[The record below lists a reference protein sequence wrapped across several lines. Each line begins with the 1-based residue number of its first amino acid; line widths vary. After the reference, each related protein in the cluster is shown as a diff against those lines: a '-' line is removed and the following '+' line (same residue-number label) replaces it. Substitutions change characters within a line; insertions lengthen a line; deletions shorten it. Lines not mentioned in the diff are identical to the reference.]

1 MDFLTHLYSV
11 MTLQLEDINDIEIKR
26 KKINDFIKEL
36 DGYINEESIFY
47 YYYKDRKYDMN
58 LILKTLKNENNN
70 IEKEI
75 SVSFFNKLFNEK
87 FSNKN
92 RKILSDSE
100 IKELRDKQ
108 KNIENELKLIKK
120 ELKINEIYIRQ
131 IEIDIK
137 KLKRI
142 KREKIRERNNLKIK
156 K

>member
-26 KKINDFIKEL
+26 KEINDFIKEL

-131 IEIDIK
+131 IELDIK

-142 KREKIRERNNLKIK
+142 KREKIRERNNLKI
-156 K
+156 

>member
-1 MDFLTHLYSV
+1 MDLVTHLYSL
-11 MTLQLEDINDIEIKR
+11 MTLQLEDINDTEIRR
-26 KKINDFIKEL
+26 KEINDFIKEI

-58 LILKTLKNENNN
+58 LILNTLKNENNN
-70 IEKEI
+70 IEKAI
-75 SVSFFNKLFNEK
+75 SVSFFNKLFNDK

-92 RKILSDSE
+92 RKILSNLE

-108 KNIENELKLIKK
+108 KIIENELKLIKK

-131 IEIDIK
+131 IELDIK

-142 KREKIRERNNLKIK
+142 RREKIRERNNLNF
-156 K
+156 

>member
-1 MDFLTHLYSV
+1 

-131 IEIDIK
+131 IELDIK

-142 KREKIRERNNLKIK
+142 KREKIRERNNLKI
-156 K
+156 

>member
-1 MDFLTHLYSV
+1 
-11 MTLQLEDINDIEIKR
+11 
-26 KKINDFIKEL
+26 
-36 DGYINEESIFY
+36 
-47 YYYKDRKYDMN
+47 MN

-131 IEIDIK
+131 IELDIK

-142 KREKIRERNNLKIK
+142 KREKIRERNNLKI
-156 K
+156 

>member
-1 MDFLTHLYSV
+1 
-11 MTLQLEDINDIEIKR
+11 MTIQLEDINNVEIQR
-26 KKINDFIKEL
+26 KKINDFIKDL
-36 DGYINEESIFY
+36 DDYINEESIFY

-87 FSNKN
+87 FSSKK
-92 RKILSDSE
+92 RKILSDSK

-131 IEIDIK
+131 IELDIK

-142 KREKIRERNNLKIK
+142 KREKIRERNNLKI
-156 K
+156 

>member
-1 MDFLTHLYSV
+1 MDFLTHLYSL
-11 MTLQLEDINDIEIKR
+11 MTIQLEDINNVEIQR
-26 KKINDFIKEL
+26 KKINDFIKDL
-36 DGYINEESIFY
+36 DDYINEESIFY

-87 FSNKN
+87 FSSKK
-92 RKILSDSE
+92 RKILSDSK

-131 IEIDIK
+131 IELDIK

-142 KREKIRERNNLKIK
+142 KREKIRERNNLKI
-156 K
+156 

>member
-142 KREKIRERNNLKIK
+142 KREKIRERNNLKI
-156 K
+156 

>member
-1 MDFLTHLYSV
+1 MDLVTHLYSL
-11 MTLQLEDINDIEIKR
+11 MTLQLEDINDTEIRR
-26 KKINDFIKEL
+26 KEINDFIKEI

-58 LILKTLKNENNN
+58 LILNTLKNENNN
-70 IEKEI
+70 IEKAI
-75 SVSFFNKLFNEK
+75 SVSFFNKLFNDK

-92 RKILSDSE
+92 RKILSDLE

-108 KNIENELKLIKK
+108 KIIENELKLIKK

-131 IEIDIK
+131 IELDIK

-142 KREKIRERNNLKIK
+142 KREKIRERNNLNF
-156 K
+156 

>member
-11 MTLQLEDINDIEIKR
+11 ITLQLEDINDTEIKR
-26 KKINDFIKEL
+26 KEINDFIKEL
-36 DGYINEESIFY
+36 DDYINEESIF

-92 RKILSDSE
+92 RKILSDLE

-131 IEIDIK
+131 IELDIK

-142 KREKIRERNNLKIK
+142 KREKIRERII
-156 K
+156 

>member
-1 MDFLTHLYSV
+1 

-131 IEIDIK
+131 IELDIK

-142 KREKIRERNNLKIK
+142 KREKIREKNNLKI
-156 K
+156 